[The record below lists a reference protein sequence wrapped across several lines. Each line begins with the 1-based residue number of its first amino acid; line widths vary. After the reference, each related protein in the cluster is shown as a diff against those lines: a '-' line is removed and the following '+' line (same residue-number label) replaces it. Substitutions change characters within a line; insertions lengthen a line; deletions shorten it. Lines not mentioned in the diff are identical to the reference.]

1 MEILLDTANISEIKR
16 LSNIVVIDGVTTN
29 PTILSREQRDY
40 KEVLNELKE
49 FLKTEQ
55 SLHIQVVSTT
65 VEEIINESKAINAFR
80 DNTYAK
86 IPCTI
91 DGLEAMKKLKE
102 EGYLVT
108 ATAVYSISQGV
119 LAAKAGVDYIAPYL
133 NRLDNM
139 GFDGVGLIS
148 DLVTILRQE
157 GYKTKVVA
165 ASFKNTQQ
173 VLEMMKHQCP
183 AMTLS
188 PDVLQSMMTQPM
200 TTDAVNTFSHDWQK
214 RFNESNLNL
223 E

>member
-1 MEILLDTANISEIKR
+1 M
-16 LSNIVVIDGVTTN
+16 
-29 PTILSREQRDY
+29 
-40 KEVLNELKE
+40 
-49 FLKTEQ
+49 
-55 SLHIQVVSTT
+55 
-65 VEEIINESKAINAFR
+65 
-80 DNTYAK
+80 
-86 IPCTI
+86 
-91 DGLEAMKKLKE
+91 
-102 EGYLVT
+102 T